1 MIFKSDM
8 SPEDARELSLRNLA
22 HLGDA
27 VFELYEREKE
37 VSEKKLAKQIH
48 KQVVSRVNAR
58 SQAEL
63 LHRVTESLTESESD
77 LVRRARNLK
86 VGNFK
91 KVDQSVYRQATAFE
105 ALIGYLYVTDMER
118 LKQILAITDAED
130 LEKLTDLA
138 DIE

>member
-1 MIFKSDM
+1 M
-8 SPEDARELSLRNLA
+8 
-22 HLGDA
+22 
-27 VFELYEREKE
+27 
-37 VSEKKLAKQIH
+37 
-48 KQVVSRVNAR
+48 
-58 SQAEL
+58 
-63 LHRVTESLTESESD
+63 
-77 LVRRARNLK
+77 RRARNLK

>member
-63 LHRVTESLTESESD
+63 LHRITESLTESERD

-105 ALIGYLYVTDMER
+105 ALIGYLYVTDLAR
-118 LKQILAITDAED
+118 LIQILAITDAED